1 MSYKDQVSLSM
12 ENQHYDELIALLKES
27 EDVLMAGILKYASEH
42 GYTKYTS
49 TLKEAWRLS
58 ISGLSSSIATIV
70 SAHGEPPSLQAED
83 DLLEHQAA
91 HFGILEARRHRQ
103 RGISLNMFF
112 GLLKYY
118 RKTYIDLLKEHE
130 ASLSNGP
137 KHRELIHRV
146 FDIIETGLCV
156 EWAGGGE
163 QKKILEMQISNRE
176 MTNEKNKYLTIFESI
191 PTPVFLITPDGMI
204 DNMNLAASA
213 FLHKE
218 SIAGGQYYG
227 ARGTKGYKDS
237 KVEESSGMF
246 RGRPAVDVLPWFA
259 TEINTSLDGTISDEA
274 IEKRIELD
282 GEPAVFRMRFSQM
295 LDVSSKFT
303 GSIFILENITTLKNV
318 QSEVIALKGLIPICA
333 HCKNMRDDEG
343 YWSRLEEYIEKRSE
357 AYFSHSICN
366 ECLSRYYD
374 LD

>member
-1 MSYKDQVSLSM
+1 V
-12 ENQHYDELIALLKES
+12 ENECHADLIRLLEDN
-27 EDVLMAGILKYASEH
+27 EDVLMGGILRYATLH
-42 GYTKYTS
+42 GYTRYTS

-58 ISGLSSSIATIV
+58 ISGLTASIAAAID
-70 SAHGEPPSLQAED
+70 SWEDIPLPQAED

-91 HFGILEARRHRQ
+91 QFGILEARRHRQ

-118 RKTYIDLLKEHE
+118 RRTYMDLLEEHE
-130 ASLSNGP
+130 SSLDDGGRF
-137 KHRELIHRV
+137 KETIHRV

-156 EWAGGGE
+156 EWAGGSE

-191 PTPVFLITPDGMI
+191 PTPVFLINPAGLI

-213 FLHKE
+213 LLHRE
-218 SIAGGQYYG
+218 SVAGGQYYG
-227 ARGTKGYKDS
+227 ESGPGDS
-237 KVEESSGMF
+237 QEQASTGLF
-246 RGRPAVDVLPWFA
+246 RGRPAVELLPWFA
-259 TEINTSLDGTISDEA
+259 EEIGMSMTGAIGEEA
-274 IEKRIELD
+274 IEKQVEID
-282 GEPAVFRMRFSQM
+282 GEAAVFRLKFSQM
-295 LDVSSKFT
+295 LDISKKFS
-303 GSIFILENITTLKNV
+303 GCILILENITTLKKA
-318 QSEVIALKGLIPICA
+318 QSEVITLKGLVPICS

-366 ECLSRYYD
+366 ECLLKYYD
-374 LD
+374 LE